1 MEAVFVEDGELV
13 DETGAQMHDQVEVA
27 YSFEYEA
34 VEEIYQLLE
43 GT

>member
-13 DETGAQMHDQVEVA
+13 DETGAHVHYQVEVA